1 MSTTSAYSSNKLSQV
16 IKNETPHFITK
27 SFVKPRFDYDRHK
40 TEYHIYWYNS
50 KNPMFKDSP
59 RYKYLSY
66 KIMNKR
72 EKKYFEDI
80 LEQYTEVANNKYGKV
95 WENKK
100 LGFDKTLVK
109 NNQIRL
115 DI

>member
-40 TEYHIYWYNS
+40 TEYHIYWYNL

-66 KIMNKR
+66 KVMNKKER
-72 EKKYFEDI
+72 KYFEEEKKYPKF
-80 LEQYTEVANNKYGKV
+80 
-95 WENKK
+95 
-100 LGFDKTLVK
+100 
-109 NNQIRL
+109 
-115 DI
+115 

>member
-27 SFVKPRFDYDRHK
+27 SFVKPKFDYDRHK

-50 KNPMFKDSP
+50 KNPIFKDSP
-59 RYKYLSY
+59 RYKFLSY
-66 KIMNKR
+66 KIMNKKER
-72 EKKYFEDI
+72 KYFEDI
-80 LEQYTEVANNKYGKV
+80 LEQYTEVTNNKYGKV

-100 LGFDKTLVK
+100 QGNDKTLVK
-109 NNQIRL
+109 NKQIRL